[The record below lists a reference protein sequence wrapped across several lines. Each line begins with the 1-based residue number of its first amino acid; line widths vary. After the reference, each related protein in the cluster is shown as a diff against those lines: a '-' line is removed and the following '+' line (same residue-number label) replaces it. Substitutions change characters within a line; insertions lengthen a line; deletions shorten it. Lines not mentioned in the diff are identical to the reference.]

1 MKFIP
6 LKGEKDMKK
15 WLVLLSTML
24 LIFGIVAGCGS
35 KDSDDIKSVTGE
47 GQKKETE
54 AKDKDKEKDK
64 EEELVVDEPEEPEEV
79 VNKDEDKEKDK
90 EKKDKK
96 KDKKKSN
103 TDKKKD
109 KDKELL
115 IEESKKTEEVV
126 KKEEDKEKDK
136 EKKDKKKDKKKSNT
150 DDLLMGVDEHM
161 VKNVEVVSQQ
171 ELDESLTFGPLN
183 LDINKVQLSELEIS
197 SDYVSMFDGKEEVSL
212 ITFEMRAENTS
223 DKDLS
228 FYPDQSTMTTS
239 SGEQVEAVYML
250 NEPVGGDFFGEVW
263 KEGNVSFAIDTPL
276 EELEHITLI
285 IAPGHDDDYDNLG
298 KQEKLKIELD

>member
-24 LIFGIVAGCGS
+24 LIVGIIAGCGS

-64 EEELVVDEPEEPEEV
+64 DEELVVDEPEDPEEPEEPEEV
-79 VNKDEDKEKDK
+79 VNKDEDKD
-90 EKKDKK
+90 
-96 KDKKKSN
+96 
-103 TDKKKD
+103 
-109 KDKELL
+109 
-115 IEESKKTEEVV
+115 
-126 KKEEDKEKDK
+126 KDK

-276 EELEHITLI
+276 EVLEQITLI

>member
-24 LIFGIVAGCGS
+24 LIVGIVAGCGS

-64 EEELVVDEPEEPEEV
+64 DEELVVDEPEEPEEV

-103 TDKKKD
+103 TDD
-109 KDKELL
+109 
-115 IEESKKTEEVV
+115 V
-126 KKEEDKEKDK
+126 
-136 EKKDKKKDKKKSNT
+136 
-150 DDLLMGVDEHM
+150 LMGVDEHM

-228 FYPDQSTMTTS
+228 FYPDQ
-239 SGEQVEAVYML
+239 
-250 NEPVGGDFFGEVW
+250 
-263 KEGNVSFAIDTPL
+263 
-276 EELEHITLI
+276 
-285 IAPGHDDDYDNLG
+285 
-298 KQEKLKIELD
+298 

>member
-24 LIFGIVAGCGS
+24 LIVGIVAGCGS

-64 EEELVVDEPEEPEEV
+64 DEELVVDEPEDPEEPEEPEEV
-79 VNKDEDKEKDK
+79 VNKDKD
-90 EKKDKK
+90 
-96 KDKKKSN
+96 
-103 TDKKKD
+103 
-109 KDKELL
+109 
-115 IEESKKTEEVV
+115 
-126 KKEEDKEKDK
+126 EDKEKDK

-183 LDINKVQLSELEIS
+183 LDINKVQLSELEIT

-298 KQEKLKIELD
+298 KQAKLKIELD

>member
-1 MKFIP
+1 MKFIH
-6 LKGEKDMKK
+6 LKGKKDMKK

-24 LIFGIVAGCGS
+24 LIVGMIAGCGS

-64 EEELVVDEPEEPEEV
+64 DEELVVDEPEDPEEPEEV
-79 VNKDEDKEKDK
+79 VNKD
-90 EKKDKK
+90 
-96 KDKKKSN
+96 
-103 TDKKKD
+103 
-109 KDKELL
+109 
-115 IEESKKTEEVV
+115 
-126 KKEEDKEKDK
+126 EDKEKDK

>member
-1 MKFIP
+1 MKFISV
-6 LKGEKDMKK
+6 KGEKDMKK

-24 LIFGIVAGCGS
+24 LIVGIVAGCGS

-64 EEELVVDEPEEPEEV
+64 DEELVVDEPEDPEEPEEV
-79 VNKDEDKEKDK
+79 VNKDKD
-90 EKKDKK
+90 
-96 KDKKKSN
+96 
-103 TDKKKD
+103 
-109 KDKELL
+109 
-115 IEESKKTEEVV
+115 
-126 KKEEDKEKDK
+126 EDKEKDK

-212 ITFEMRAENTS
+212 ITFEM
-223 DKDLS
+223 
-228 FYPDQSTMTTS
+228 
-239 SGEQVEAVYML
+239 
-250 NEPVGGDFFGEVW
+250 
-263 KEGNVSFAIDTPL
+263 
-276 EELEHITLI
+276 
-285 IAPGHDDDYDNLG
+285 
-298 KQEKLKIELD
+298 

>member
-1 MKFIP
+1 MKLIP

-24 LIFGIVAGCGS
+24 LIVGIVAGCGS

-64 EEELVVDEPEEPEEV
+64 DEELVVDEPEEPEEV
-79 VNKDEDKEKDK
+79 VNKDEDKD
-90 EKKDKK
+90 
-96 KDKKKSN
+96 
-103 TDKKKD
+103 
-109 KDKELL
+109 
-115 IEESKKTEEVV
+115 
-126 KKEEDKEKDK
+126 KDK